1 VFSGVIILYL
11 FISFLLVLVD
21 RFSKSYAIAR
31 KTETFD
37 IIPGFIRFIYV
48 ENRGI
53 AFGLFQ
59 GKTFVI
65 IVLSS
70 IAVFLLVYQL
80 LFNKFDSRLANI
92 SLSFI
97 TAGGIG
103 NLYDRIVNGFV
114 VDFIE
119 FSFFEFPVFNAA
131 DIFVNIGAFLLI
143 LYLITNRKKIFS
155 RDTVSDNND

>member
-1 VFSGVIILYL
+1 M
-11 FISFLLVLVD
+11 ISFLLVLVD
-21 RFSKSYAIAR
+21 RLSKSYAIAR

-65 IVLSS
+65 IVLSF
-70 IAVFLLVYQL
+70 IAVFLLVYLL

-97 TAGGIG
+97 AAGGIG

-119 FSFFEFPVFNAA
+119 FSF
-131 DIFVNIGAFLLI
+131 
-143 LYLITNRKKIFS
+143 
-155 RDTVSDNND
+155 

>member
-11 FISFLLVLVD
+11 LISFLLVLVD
-21 RFSKSYAIAR
+21 RLSKSYAIAR

-65 IVLSS
+65 IVLSF
-70 IAVFLLVYQL
+70 IAVFLLVYLL

-97 TAGGIG
+97 AAGGIG

-119 FSFFEFPVFNAA
+119 FSFFEFPVFNTA

-143 LYLITNRKKIFS
+143 IYLLINRKKVFS
-155 RDTVSDNND
+155 RDTVSDKDD